1 MPAPQLPP
9 LKLPSLALP
18 SIRSMPSIP
27 GVGCVP
33 SDGHSYLGEQFG
45 NLPDVQT
52 LLHVKHLKKVVAE
65 EIEALIEG
73 YLPAPARAP
82 LWATRVAK
90 LTEYI
95 AELNEVLTETVG
107 RATAEI
113 NATLNFISSKQA
125 ELNNALSQIQSVSE
139 AARSATQKLMAQRYN
154 EYLGELDA
162 QATRLQATIACFS
175 S

>member
-1 MPAPQLPP
+1 MPIPELPS
-9 LKLPSLALP
+9 LKLPSLNLP
-18 SIRSMPSIP
+18 HIRSMPSIP

-45 NLPDVQT
+45 NLPDMQT
-52 LLHVKHLKKVVAE
+52 LLHVKHLKARVAE
-65 EIEALIEG
+65 EIEMLIEG
-73 YLPAPARAP
+73 YLPSAARAP
-82 LWATRVAK
+82 LWAARVAK

-95 AELNEVLTETVG
+95 AELNEVLSETVG
-107 RATAEI
+107 RAAAEI
-113 NATLNFISSKQA
+113 NATLSFISSKQA
-125 ELNNALSQIQSVSE
+125 ELNSALNQIQAVPE
-139 AARSATQKLMAQRYN
+139 AARSATQRLMAQRYN